1 MFIFAPLYHPA
12 LALVAP
18 YRKSLPFRTLFNLV
32 GPLISPARPRGM
44 VLGVAERELG
54 LPFAQSLRDGGVAR
68 ALVVCGAEGLD
79 EISCAG
85 DTWAWSL
92 TPDGNIA
99 ETVLHPSQFGLGTH
113 PLAAV
118 SGGRA
123 SENAATL
130 TRLLTSGKEVP
141 EELRPV
147 LDFVLLNA
155 AALLVVAG
163 VAGDFKDG
171 ARLARES
178 IESGAAWRAL
188 ETFRE
193 VGRTAIASNAA

>member
-1 MFIFAPLYHPA
+1 M
-12 LALVAP
+12 
-18 YRKSLPFRTLFNLV
+18 
-32 GPLISPARPRGM
+32 
-44 VLGVAERELG
+44 
-54 LPFAQSLRDGGVAR
+54 
-68 ALVVCGAEGLD
+68 VVCGADGLD

-92 TPDGNIA
+92 TPDGNIV
-99 ETVLHPSQFGLGTH
+99 ETVLHPEQFGLGTH

-130 TRLLTSGKEVP
+130 TRLLTSGEEVP

-147 LDFVLLNA
+147 LEFVLLNA

-163 VAGDFKDG
+163 VAGNFKDG
-171 ARLARES
+171 VQLARES
-178 IESGAAWRAL
+178 IASGAAWKAL

-193 VGRTAIASNAA
+193 AGRTAKASSAA